1 VTLLALF
8 DVQSF
13 LESLG
18 PWTLAAVLFIIFA
31 ECGLLIG
38 FFLPGDSLLFIT
50 GLLVASGFIAT
61 PVWLV
66 CVLVSIAAVLG
77 NVVGYRIGARVGP
90 PLFNRPESR
99 FFRREYVDRT
109 AHFFARFGS
118 RALVLAR
125 FVPIV
130 RTFITAMAG
139 VGRMDFRAYL
149 LWSAVGGVL
158 WGTSVTLLG
167 YYLGNVTFVKN
178 NIELIAV
185 AVVLLSVVP
194 IWFELRRHQRGEQPA
209 DDPQT

>member
-1 VTLLALF
+1 MTLLALF